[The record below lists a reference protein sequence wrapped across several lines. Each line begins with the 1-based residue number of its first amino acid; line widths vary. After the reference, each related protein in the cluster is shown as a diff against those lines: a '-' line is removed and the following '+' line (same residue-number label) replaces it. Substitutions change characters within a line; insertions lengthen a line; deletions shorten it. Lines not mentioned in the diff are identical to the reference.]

1 MQSPFVYGRIAEGS
15 AFANRKSELQRLS
28 GNLRNKIHTVVIG
41 PRRIG
46 KTSLVRK
53 ITAEYSGL
61 SYYRFCYIDA
71 YKANDEYA
79 FYNYLAAEVI
89 KACSNNVEEAIEYSR
104 QFMAK
109 SSSKLALSLTQ
120 SRDYNLA
127 VMSENEVGDEALDL
141 GNEIARKKNFTLIIC
156 IDNFQNIERFEQT
169 LLFQKKFKTA
179 IEKHDK
185 TVYCIA
191 GTRTSF
197 LNDAFLSPDQP
208 LFQTGDLIQ
217 LDRISIDELAP
228 FVMNRFSENGKTCA
242 MMFAERI
249 CKEMVCHPYYTQQL
263 AHIAFMNANGKV
275 DDAIIDRSIE
285 EMIERNLV
293 SFQREYENLSILQ
306 ANFLR
311 MLLDGIED
319 GFTTKPMIEKYRLS
333 SSAAVIRVIDSLLK
347 KEVIARRSGKFVFV
361 DPTFHLWLQRLV
373 KG

>member
-15 AFANRKSELQRLS
+15 AFANRKQELQRLS
-28 GNLRNKIHTVVIG
+28 GNLRNKINTIVLG

-71 YKANDEYA
+71 YKVNDEES
-79 FYNYLAAEVI
+79 FYSYFASEVI
-89 KACSNNVEEAIEYSR
+89 KACSSNVEEAIEYSR
-104 QFMAK
+104 QLMAK
-109 SSSKLALSLTQ
+109 SSSRLAVSLTQ

-127 VMSENEVGDEALDL
+127 VVTEDEIGDDAMDF

-156 IDNFQNIERFEQT
+156 IDNFQNIERFEQS

-197 LNDAFLSPDQP
+197 LNDAFLNPDQP
-208 LFQTGDLIQ
+208 LYQMGDLIQ
-217 LDRISIDELAP
+217 LDRIALDELAP
-228 FVMNRFSENGKTCA
+228 LIMNRFSESGKSCA

-249 CKEMVCHPYYTQQL
+249 CKEMVCHPYFTQQL
-263 AHIAFMNANGKV
+263 AHIVYMNANGKV
-275 DDAIIDRSIE
+275 DDAVISRSVE

-311 MLLDGIED
+311 MLLDGVED
-319 GFTTKPMIEKYRLS
+319 GFTTKPMIEKYKLS

-347 KEVIARRSGKFVFV
+347 KEVIERRQGKFCFV
-361 DPTFHLWLQRLV
+361 DPTFHYWMQRVV